1 MRSVSFFRHVALLA
15 LTVSALGQSSNSN
28 VTVTRNDFPAT
39 KAESDARV
47 NVKESVPSLMLT
59 SISLSAPSVVGG
71 NVVHGRVT
79 MNATAPFDVE
89 VSLAVDPPSGAT
101 APSSVTIKAGETS
114 AAFTVTTPVSKMV
127 IGGADSLVSIYGNYG
142 VTKHTDLTILAPVSF
157 DRMVDRVIQR
167 EHAFIE
173 NVKRLH
179 PLAETYIQN
188 MQEDKQHNVIPTSDQ
203 YFLGRLDLSQTT
215 SEQVFEK
222 DKPGKAHHFVSP
234 FAMLGNAFSRRY
246 VPQGFANMVVMDRDM
261 KKENYYFNFVR
272 QEFLGEIR
280 CIVVDV
286 QPREHA
292 PNGLFAGRIWVEDK
306 DFNVVRFN
314 GTYTNGSNY
323 DSYLHF
329 DSWRANMQPGT
340 WLPSY
345 VYSEESDRKRSRPP
359 FRISRFKAQTRLW
372 DYDEVHIKH
381 QTELVDVRVDNAED
395 HDEAMRPQALPVE
408 AERMWEKLAEDNTTD
423 HLQEIGLLALTGPV
437 DKVLQTVVNNLVIT
451 NKLDITPEVRCRV
464 LLTTPIESFTIGH
477 TIVVSRGLL
486 DVLPDEGALAM
497 ILSHELAHIALG
509 HKINTKL
516 AFTDRFFFPDP
527 DTFQRMN
534 FERSLL
540 DEQAADA
547 KALELLSNSPYK
559 DKLATAGLF
568 LKQVQERASVL
579 PNLVRPHLGNPL
591 GSKTAVRLAPV
602 AGAAPQLEKTVDQ
615 IAALS
620 LGARINLDPWSNR
633 IEMMSPKH
641 VALLS
646 PAEKMPLEVTP
657 FFPYLSRLPNES
669 LAGHAEQA
677 TVQHCH
683 SGSCR
688 MMQNEQSN

>member
-1 MRSVSFFRHVALLA
+1 MRSVSFFYGTAVLA
-15 LTVSALGQSSNSN
+15 LTVSTLGQSTNSN
-28 VTVTRNDFPAT
+28 FTLTKNDFPAAKT
-39 KAESDARV
+39 GSDV
-47 NVKESVPSLMLT
+47 PVKVKDSVPSLMLN
-59 SISLSAPSVVGG
+59 SVSLSAPSVVGG
-71 NVVHGRVT
+71 NIVQGRVN
-79 MNATAPFDVE
+79 MNMPAPFDVE
-89 VSLAVDPPSGAT
+89 VSLAVDPPSGAKT
-101 APSSVTIKAGETS
+101 PSSVTIKTGETS
-114 AAFTVTTPVSKMV
+114 ATFTVTTPVSKMV
-127 IGGADSLVSIYGNYG
+127 VGGADNLVSIYGNYG

-188 MQEDKQHNVIPTSDQ
+188 MQEDKEHNVVPTSDQ

-215 SEQVFEK
+215 AEQVFEK
-222 DKPGKAHHFVSP
+222 DKPGKAHHFLSP

-246 VPQGFANMVVMDRDM
+246 VPQGFANMVVMDRDL

-272 QEFLGEIR
+272 QEFLGQIR

-292 PNGLFAGRIWVEDK
+292 PNGLFAGRMWVEDK

-359 FRISRFKAQTRLW
+359 FRMSRFKAQTRLW

-395 HDEAMRPQALPVE
+395 HDEAMRPQAVPVE

-423 HLQEIGLLALTGPV
+423 HLQKIGLLALPGPV
-437 DKVLQTVVNNLVIT
+437 DKILHTVVNNLVIT

-477 TIVVSRGLL
+477 TIAISRGLL
-486 DVLPDEGALAM
+486 DVLPNEGALAM

-509 HKINTKL
+509 HRIDTKL

-547 KALELLSNSPYK
+547 KALELLNNSPYK
-559 DKLATAGLF
+559 DTLATAGLF

-579 PNLVRPHLGNPL
+579 PNLIRPHLGNPL

-620 LGARINLDPWSNR
+620 LGARINLDPWSNQ

-646 PAEKMPLEVTP
+646 SAEKMPLEVTP
-657 FFPYLSRLPNES
+657 FLPYLTRLPSGN
-669 LAGHAEQA
+669 LDGYAEQT

-688 MMQNEQSN
+688 TLQNEQSN

>member
-222 DKPGKAHHFVSP
+222 DKPEKAHHFLSP
-234 FAMLGNAFSRRY
+234 FATLGNAFSRRY
-246 VPQGFANMVVMDRDM
+246 VPQGFANMVVMDRDL

-345 VYSEESDRKRSRPP
+345 AYSEESDRKRSRPP

-381 QTELVDVRVDNAED
+381 QTELVDVRVDNVED
-395 HDEAMRPQALPVE
+395 HDEAMRPQAVPVE

-423 HLQEIGLLALTGPV
+423 HLQEIGLLALPGPV

-509 HKINTKL
+509 HKIDTKL

>member
-1 MRSVSFFRHVALLA
+1 
-15 LTVSALGQSSNSN
+15 
-28 VTVTRNDFPAT
+28 
-39 KAESDARV
+39 
-47 NVKESVPSLMLT
+47 
-59 SISLSAPSVVGG
+59 
-71 NVVHGRVT
+71 
-79 MNATAPFDVE
+79 
-89 VSLAVDPPSGAT
+89 
-101 APSSVTIKAGETS
+101 
-114 AAFTVTTPVSKMV
+114 
-127 IGGADSLVSIYGNYG
+127 
-142 VTKHTDLTILAPVSF
+142 
-157 DRMVDRVIQR
+157 
-167 EHAFIE
+167 
-173 NVKRLH
+173 
-179 PLAETYIQN
+179 
-188 MQEDKQHNVIPTSDQ
+188 
-203 YFLGRLDLSQTT
+203 
-215 SEQVFEK
+215 
-222 DKPGKAHHFVSP
+222 
-234 FAMLGNAFSRRY
+234 
-246 VPQGFANMVVMDRDM
+246 
-261 KKENYYFNFVR
+261 
-272 QEFLGEIR
+272 
-280 CIVVDV
+280 VDV

-292 PNGLFAGRIWVEDK
+292 PNGLFAGRMWVEDK

-395 HDEAMRPQALPVE
+395 HDEAIRPQAVPVE

-423 HLQEIGLLALTGPV
+423 HLQKIGLLALPGPV
-437 DKVLQTVVNNLVIT
+437 DKMLQTVVNNLVIT
-451 NKLDITPEVRCRV
+451 SKLDITPEVRCRV
-464 LLTTPIESFTIGH
+464 LATTPIESFTIGH
-477 TIVVSRGLL
+477 TIVISRGLL

-509 HKINTKL
+509 HKIDTKL

-534 FERSLL
+534 FGRSLL

-547 KALELLSNSPYK
+547 RALELLNNSPYK
-559 DKLATAGLF
+559 DTLATAGLF

-579 PNLVRPHLGNPL
+579 PNLIRPHLGNPL

-602 AGAAPQLEKTVDQ
+602 AEAAPELEKTVDQ

-641 VALLS
+641 IAPLS
-646 PAEKMPLEVTP
+646 SAEKMPLEVTP
-657 FFPYLSRLPNES
+657 FFPYLTRLPSGN
-669 LAGHAEQA
+669 LVGYAEQT

-688 MMQNEQSN
+688 TMQNEQSN

>member
-1 MRSVSFFRHVALLA
+1 MRSVSFFCHVAVLA

-28 VTVTRNDFPAT
+28 VTVTRNEFPAA

-47 NVKESVPSLMLT
+47 NVKESVPSLMLN

-71 NVVHGRVT
+71 NIVQGRVT

-89 VSLAVDPPSGAT
+89 VSLAVDPPSGAA

-127 IGGADSLVSIYGNYG
+127 IGGADNLVSIYGNYG

-188 MQEDKQHNVIPTSDQ
+188 MQEDKQHNVIPTSDR

-222 DKPGKAHHFVSP
+222 DKPGKAHHFLSP

-246 VPQGFANMVVMDRDM
+246 VPQGFANMVVMDRDL

-292 PNGLFAGRIWVEDK
+292 PNGLFAGRMWVEDK

-359 FRISRFKAQTRLW
+359 FRMSRFKAQTRLW

-395 HDEAMRPQALPVE
+395 HDEAMRPQAVPVE

-423 HLQEIGLLALTGPV
+423 HLQKIGLLAVPGSV
-437 DKVLQTVVNNLVIT
+437 DKILQTVVNNLVIT

-477 TIVVSRGLL
+477 TIVISRGLL

-509 HKINTKL
+509 HKIDTKL

-547 KALELLSNSPYK
+547 KALELLNNSPYK

-568 LKQVQERASVL
+568 LKQVQERASIL
-579 PNLVRPHLGNPL
+579 PNLLRPHLGNPL

-602 AGAAPQLEKTVDQ
+602 AGAAPQLETTIDQ

-669 LAGHAEQA
+669 LADHAEQA

>member
-345 VYSEESDRKRSRPP
+345 AYSEESDRKRSRPP

-381 QTELVDVRVDNAED
+381 QTELVDVRVDNVED
-395 HDEAMRPQALPVE
+395 HDEAMRPQAVPVE

-423 HLQEIGLLALTGPV
+423 HLQEIGLLALPGPV

>member
-1 MRSVSFFRHVALLA
+1 MRSVRVICSLAVLA
-15 LTVSALGQSSNSN
+15 LTVSAHGQSTNSN
-28 VTVTRNDFPAT
+28 FTLARKDFPAT
-39 KAESDARV
+39 KTSSDV
-47 NVKESVPSLMLT
+47 PVKVMESVSAPMLDT
-59 SISLSAPSVVGG
+59 VSLSAPSVVGG
-71 NVVHGRVT
+71 NMVQGRVT
-79 MNATAPFDVE
+79 LNAPAPFDLE
-89 VSLAVDPPSGAT
+89 VSLAVDPPSGAKV
-101 APSSVTIKAGETS
+101 PSSLTVKAGETS

-127 IGGADSLVSIYGNYG
+127 VGGADNLISIYGNYG
-142 VTKHTDLTILAPVSF
+142 ITKHADLTILAPVSF

-167 EHAFIE
+167 EHAFID

-188 MQEDKQHNVIPTSDQ
+188 MQEDKEHNVVPTDDQ

-215 SEQVFEK
+215 AEQVFEK
-222 DKPGKAHHFVSP
+222 DKPGKTHRFLSP
-234 FAMLGNAFSRRY
+234 FAMLSSAFTRRY
-246 VPQGFANMVVMDRDM
+246 VPQGFANMVVMDRDL

-292 PNGLFAGRIWVEDK
+292 PKGLFTGRMWVEDK

-329 DSWRANMQPGT
+329 DSWRANMQPST

-345 VYSEESDRKRSRPP
+345 VYSEESDRKRSLPP
-359 FRISRFKAQTRLW
+359 FRMSRFKAQTRLW
-372 DYDEVHIKH
+372 DYDDVHIKH

-395 HDEAMRPQALPVE
+395 HDDATRPQAVPVE
-408 AERMWEKLAEDNTTD
+408 AERMWERLAEDNATD
-423 HLQEIGLLALTGPV
+423 HLQKVGLLAPAGRV
-437 DKVLQTVVNNLVIT
+437 DKVLQTVVNNLIIT
-451 NKLDITPEVRCRV
+451 NKLDIAPEVRCRV

-486 DVLPDEGALAM
+486 DVLPDEASLAM

-509 HKINTKL
+509 HKIETKL

-527 DTFQRMN
+527 DTFQRMH

-540 DEQAADA
+540 DEQAADT
-547 KALELLSNSPYK
+547 KALELLNHSPYK
-559 DKLATAGLF
+559 ENLAAAGLF

-579 PNLVRPHLGNPL
+579 PNLIRPHLGNPL
-591 GSKTAVRLAPV
+591 GSKRAVRLAPV
-602 AGAAPQLEKTVDQ
+602 AAAAPQLENKIDQ
-615 IAALS
+615 VAALS
-620 LGARINLDPWSNR
+620 LGARINLDPWSNQ
-633 IEMMSPKH
+633 IELMSPKH

-646 PAEKMPLEVTP
+646 PTEKMPLEVTP
-657 FFPYLSRLPNES
+657 FFPHLTRLPSED
-669 LAGHAEQA
+669 LVGHAA
-677 TVQHCH
+677 
-683 SGSCR
+683 
-688 MMQNEQSN
+688 QSAVETAEK

>member
-1 MRSVSFFRHVALLA
+1 MRSVSFFCHVAVLA

-28 VTVTRNDFPAT
+28 VTVTRNEFPAA

-47 NVKESVPSLMLT
+47 NVKESVPSLMLN

-71 NVVHGRVT
+71 NIVQGRVT

-127 IGGADSLVSIYGNYG
+127 IGGADNLVSIYGNYG

-188 MQEDKQHNVIPTSDQ
+188 MQEDKEHNVIPTSDR

-222 DKPGKAHHFVSP
+222 DRPAKAHYLLSP

-246 VPQGFANMVVMDRDM
+246 VPQGFANMVVMDRDL

-292 PNGLFAGRIWVEDK
+292 PNGLFAGRMWVEDK

-359 FRISRFKAQTRLW
+359 FRMSRFKAQTRLW

-395 HDEAMRPQALPVE
+395 HDEAMRPQAVPVE

-423 HLQEIGLLALTGPV
+423 HLQKIGLLALPGPV

-477 TIVVSRGLL
+477 TIVISRGLL

-509 HKINTKL
+509 HKIDTKL

-547 KALELLSNSPYK
+547 KALELLNNSPYK

-568 LKQVQERASVL
+568 LKQVQERASIL
-579 PNLVRPHLGNPL
+579 PNLIRPHLGNPL

-602 AGAAPQLEKTVDQ
+602 AGAAPQLETTIDQ

-657 FFPYLSRLPNES
+657 FFPYLSRLPKES
-669 LAGHAEQA
+669 LADHAEQA

>member
-1 MRSVSFFRHVALLA
+1 MRSVSFFRHVAVLA

-101 APSSVTIKAGETS
+101 TPSSVTIKAGETS

-222 DKPGKAHHFVSP
+222 DKPGKAHHFLSP
-234 FAMLGNAFSRRY
+234 FATLGNAFSRRY
-246 VPQGFANMVVMDRDM
+246 VPQGFSNMVVMDRDL

-292 PNGLFAGRIWVEDK
+292 PNGLFAGRMWVEDK

-345 VYSEESDRKRSRPP
+345 AYSEESDRKRSRPP
-359 FRISRFKAQTRLW
+359 FRMSRFKAQTRLW

-423 HLQEIGLLALTGPV
+423 HLQKIGLLALPGPV

-547 KALELLSNSPYK
+547 KAFELLSNSPYK

>member
-1 MRSVSFFRHVALLA
+1 
-15 LTVSALGQSSNSN
+15 
-28 VTVTRNDFPAT
+28 
-39 KAESDARV
+39 
-47 NVKESVPSLMLT
+47 
-59 SISLSAPSVVGG
+59 
-71 NVVHGRVT
+71 
-79 MNATAPFDVE
+79 
-89 VSLAVDPPSGAT
+89 
-101 APSSVTIKAGETS
+101 
-114 AAFTVTTPVSKMV
+114 
-127 IGGADSLVSIYGNYG
+127 
-142 VTKHTDLTILAPVSF
+142 
-157 DRMVDRVIQR
+157 
-167 EHAFIE
+167 
-173 NVKRLH
+173 
-179 PLAETYIQN
+179 
-188 MQEDKQHNVIPTSDQ
+188 
-203 YFLGRLDLSQTT
+203 
-215 SEQVFEK
+215 
-222 DKPGKAHHFVSP
+222 
-234 FAMLGNAFSRRY
+234 
-246 VPQGFANMVVMDRDM
+246 
-261 KKENYYFNFVR
+261 
-272 QEFLGEIR
+272 
-280 CIVVDV
+280 
-286 QPREHA
+286 
-292 PNGLFAGRIWVEDK
+292 
-306 DFNVVRFN
+306 
-314 GTYTNGSNY
+314 
-323 DSYLHF
+323 
-329 DSWRANMQPGT
+329 MQPGT

-395 HDEAMRPQALPVE
+395 HDQAMRPQAVPVE

-423 HLQEIGLLALTGPV
+423 HLQKIGLLALPGPV

-477 TIVVSRGLL
+477 TIVISRGLL
-486 DVLPDEGALAM
+486 DVLPDEGSLAM

-509 HKINTKL
+509 HKIDTKL

-547 KALELLSNSPYK
+547 KALELLNNSPYK

-568 LKQVQERASVL
+568 LKQVQERASIL
-579 PNLVRPHLGNPL
+579 PNLIRPHLGNPL
-591 GSKTAVRLAPV
+591 GSKSAVRLAPV
-602 AGAAPQLEKTVDQ
+602 AGAAPQLEKTIDQ

-620 LGARINLDPWSNR
+620 LGARIYLDPWSNR

-688 MMQNEQSN
+688 TMQNEQSN